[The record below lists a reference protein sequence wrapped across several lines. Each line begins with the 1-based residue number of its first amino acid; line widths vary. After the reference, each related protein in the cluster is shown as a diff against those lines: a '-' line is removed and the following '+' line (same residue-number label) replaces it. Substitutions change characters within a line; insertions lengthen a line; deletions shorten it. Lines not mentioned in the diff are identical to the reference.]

1 MGKAFFS
8 RVELNTVFSSLV
20 TEAKQQ
26 IEAGHKP
33 INYSVVTEIYLP
45 KEEFDAV
52 MNNIS
57 IPVPQYRVHG
67 KNSITSPEGEWQ
79 CIEVKCLSDIRAV
92 VIYTAG
98 RTFPL
103 YAAPILYKN
112 DQ

>member
-8 RVELNTVFSSLV
+8 RVDQNTVFSSLV
-20 TEAKQQ
+20 TEASQQ

-33 INYSVVTEIYLP
+33 IDYSVVTEIYLP
-45 KEEFDAV
+45 KEEFNAV

-57 IPVPQYRVHG
+57 LSIPQYRAYCKKSVTSSEG
-67 KNSITSPEGEWQ
+67 KWQ
-79 CIEVKCLSDIRAV
+79 CIEVKCLSEIRAI
-92 VIYTAG
+92 VIFTAG

-103 YAAPILYKN
+103 YAAPILYKK